1 MKLKAFIADRWKSAK
16 KKNYKKDSTKMRNSQ
31 DPFVSIRASFEKTE
45 WLKQLIFSFMKSLVF
60 SLSTLCHVRSF
71 TNCNYSIT
79 SL

>member
-45 WLKQLIFSFMKSLVF
+45 WLKQLIFSFFEKF
-60 SLSTLCHVRSF
+60 GIFFKYTLPRAF
-71 TNCNYSIT
+71 IYQ
-79 SL
+79 L